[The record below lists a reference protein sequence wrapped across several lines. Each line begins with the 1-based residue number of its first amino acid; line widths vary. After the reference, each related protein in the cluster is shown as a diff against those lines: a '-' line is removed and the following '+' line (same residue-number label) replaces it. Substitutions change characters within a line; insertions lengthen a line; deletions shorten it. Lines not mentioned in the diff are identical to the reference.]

1 MARPFCPARGVA
13 GSAVIAEQVKCI
25 DWRGRRAR
33 LKEHLPAQVL
43 ERVTGVICRL
53 ILPKDQAAV

>member
-1 MARPFCPARGVA
+1 VA
-13 GSAVIAEQVKCI
+13 GSAVIADQVKCI